1 MPGTFDP
8 NAIGFLYL
16 RVGRPV
22 KAALILPVALV
33 ALFCGGASESDEG
46 STERA
51 LWAEPVRAAAEFDR
65 RLRGLFAY
73 RQGFMVFV
81 DPDPWRPTIYAV
93 PAATPRLVACDVAGL
108 GVGFGAG
115 SPDAGTGVDFQITA
129 AGLTEPQ
136 CRTSVPVAAAT
147 LAAIAKGN

>member
-22 KAALILPVALV
+22 KAALILPFALV

-81 DPDPWRPTIYAV
+81 DPDPRSMRYRPQRPGLWRAISPVSASARDRRTPE
-93 PAATPRLVACDVAGL
+93 PASISRSPRL
-108 GVGFGAG
+108 
-115 SPDAGTGVDFQITA
+115 
-129 AGLTEPQ
+129 
-136 CRTSVPVAAAT
+136 R
-147 LAAIAKGN
+147 